1 MEEASARPEVLVF
14 RFVLTAIL
22 TLSLLLLPGARFA
35 AAQTSADPWAPV
47 RFLVGEWQGQAEGQP
62 GKGTVQR
69 SYTFVLKDRFLHER
83 NVSTYPP
90 QEANK
95 AGEVHEHW
103 GFFSYD
109 RARKALVFRQFH
121 QEGFVNQYVLN
132 AAESG
137 ARKLVFVSER
147 FENVP
152 EGWRARETYEIL
164 SPDEFTETFELAE
177 SGKPFELYSRN
188 HFKRVKR
195 QP

>member
-1 MEEASARPEVLVF
+1 VLA
-14 RFVLTAIL
+14 AIL
-22 TLSLLLLPGARFA
+22 TLSFLLLPGARLA

-47 RFLVGEWQGQAEGQP
+47 RVLVGEWQGQAEGQP

-69 SYTFVLKDRFLHER
+69 SYSFVLKDRFLHER

>member
-1 MEEASARPEVLVF
+1 MAETSARLQVLVF
-14 RFVLTAIL
+14 RPVLTAIL
-22 TLSLLLLPGARFA
+22 TFALLLLPGARVA
-35 AAQTSADPWAPV
+35 AAQTGADPWAPV

-69 SYTFVLKDRFLHER
+69 SYAFVLKDRFLHER

-90 QEANK
+90 QEANT

-109 RARKALVFRQFH
+109 RARTALVFRQFH
-121 QEGFVNQYVLN
+121 REGFVNQYVLN

-152 EGWRARETYEIL
+152 EGWRARETYEIR

-177 SGKPFELYSRN
+177 SGKAFELYSRN

-195 QP
+195 

>member
-1 MEEASARPEVLVF
+1 MEETSAGPEVLAF
-14 RFVLTAIL
+14 RSVLTAIL

-35 AAQTSADPWAPV
+35 AAQTSADPWTPV

-188 HFKRVKR
+188 HFKRVR
-195 QP
+195 R